1 MVQQTG
7 KVDPGAHPH
16 LERHRAVQGLRAACV
31 LAILAFHVLN
41 AGLIPAPRGDL
52 AADAVWLAH
61 GMRYG
66 VEVFFMISGYVI
78 VGSLRRH
85 ASIGAFLQD
94 RALRIF
100 PLWIPLALAMLAAGY
115 VGALHGGHLPA
126 ALTSGA
132 TLLPSLAIMAPILP
146 VPGIH
151 PAQWSLNYE
160 LWFYALAAL
169 GWWLGAGSVLRIAAW
184 VLPAALMVTLFPRGL
199 FFVPGVIVAVTEP
212 WLRRHAR
219 WLRFAWVGLAIAWVA
234 WLSTNVEA
242 AALTRTL
249 VDLAI
254 EGHGP
259 AVLLAFAGATAFFAW
274 IVIVQRDASRGLLVH
289 PAMQWLGMVSYSFYL
304 VHPIV
309 LAAVKHGLLPHL
321 PIDGWLAAA
330 VLAGVGLPLS
340 CLSSWATWSLLE
352 VRLRRWLVAELP
364 SRRARLPLGPAAPPM
379 SRNEES

>member
-1 MVQQTG
+1 
-7 KVDPGAHPH
+7 
-16 LERHRAVQGLRAACV
+16 VQGLRAACV
-31 LAILAFHVLN
+31 LAIFAFHVLN
-41 AGLIPAPRGDL
+41 SGLVPPPQGKL
-52 AADAVWLAH
+52 ADGVFWLSH
-61 GMRYG
+61 GLRYG

-85 ASIGAFLQD
+85 ASVGAFLQD
-94 RALRIF
+94 RVLRIF
-100 PLWIPLALAMLAAGY
+100 PLWVPLALAMLAAGC
-115 VGALHGGHLPA
+115 VVALRGGPLPA
-126 ALTSGA
+126 ALSSGA

-169 GWWLGAGSVLRIAAW
+169 AWSLGSRTRWRIAAW

-199 FFVPGVIVAVTEP
+199 FFVPGVIVAVAEP

-219 WLRFAWVGLAIAWVA
+219 WLRFAWVGLAIAWIA

-249 VDLAI
+249 GDLAI
-254 EGHGP
+254 EGHGT

-309 LAAVKHGLLPHL
+309 LAAVKHGLLPRM

-340 CLSSWATWSLLE
+340 CLLSWVTWSLLE
-352 VRLRRWLVAELP
+352 QRLRRWIVAELP
-364 SRRARLPLGPAAPPM
+364 SRRARLPVGPGAPPM
-379 SRNEES
+379 PRNKES